1 MCLYVH
7 TTMYV
12 SWEKFCYLIVDAHI
26 ENVSSPVGNSH
37 GLRTPREEIAFTAR
51 PRIHSHSQI
60 FRYGGSIFCL
70 PHRPNFSDIFD
81 LWLHWV
87 SVVRGN
93 SYIFY
98 FIKRMAMRKNVCT
111 YICVSQH
118 INIVFLIMSGIKST
132 FAPPLLIKIYFFRKN
147 L

>member
-1 MCLYVH
+1 MYIFNELIVDFSAKIQSYIKTKSEFKQSYVFVR
-7 TTMYV
+7 TYNYV
-12 SWEKFCYLIVDAHI
+12 SWDKFCYLIVDAHI
-26 ENVSSPVGNSH
+26 ENVSSPV
-37 GLRTPREEIAFTAR
+37 
-51 PRIHSHSQI
+51 
-60 FRYGGSIFCL
+60 
-70 PHRPNFSDIFD
+70 
-81 LWLHWV
+81 
-87 SVVRGN
+87 GN

-132 FAPPLLIKIYFFRKN
+132 FAPPLLIKIYFFSKN